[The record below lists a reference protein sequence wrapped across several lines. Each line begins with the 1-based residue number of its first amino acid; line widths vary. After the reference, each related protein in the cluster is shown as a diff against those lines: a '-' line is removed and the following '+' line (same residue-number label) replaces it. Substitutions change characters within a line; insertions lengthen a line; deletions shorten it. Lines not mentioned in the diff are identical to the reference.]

1 MTVSTASLS
10 EVLAGFDALDGGA
23 ELLREILHYSQNSD
37 QWASVWVSGIDDDWD
52 LFWKKTEAE
61 IRSIYEN
68 NIQIDNL
75 PGGKPSWERLE
86 LLFDQA
92 QSKISI
98 DDGNI
103 TFNSAGV
110 VTPLYHFPLI

>member
-1 MTVSTASLS
+1 M
-10 EVLAGFDALDGGA
+10 
-23 ELLREILHYSQNSD
+23 I
-37 QWASVWVSGIDDDWD
+37 GIC
-52 LFWKKTEAE
+52 FWKKTEAE
-61 IRSIYEN
+61 IQSIYEN

-103 TFNSAGV
+103 TFNSVKVAHSGQNLEAAEKEFHV
-110 VTPLYHFPLI
+110 NCR